1 MGSVSTSI
9 ILLVLLATLAV
20 GVWAVGVFIND
31 SARRGALRASVH
43 SHDDGSGRAFYRLE
57 QVLVSRTPLS
67 VMAKR
72 MAAADVSWSP
82 LLTLLVMLIAMLVIM
97 LFGQVLLGRIG
108 STVLA
113 LLVPMFFSTWVK
125 RRAARRGEDFIAQLP
140 ELARILANG
149 NSAGLSMGRC
159 LAMAGREMTEPA
171 GLEMRRVAN
180 RLNLGWSV
188 DRALTDLSERLPS
201 REIDVLVRTIVVQSR
216 TGGTL
221 TKALMDISQALDD
234 RKELRREVATVILGS
249 AVSGYAVIF
258 IGGGAIV
265 LLNLMQPGL
274 LDTMAGS
281 LVGRIVLLVA
291 LALFASGLFLMRLVS
306 RVEV

>member
-1 MGSVSTSI
+1 MGEASI
-9 ILLVLLATLAV
+9 RVILLLLLTTLAV
-20 GVWAVGVFIND
+20 GVWAVGVFISD
-31 SARRGALRASVH
+31 ATRRGVLRASVH
-43 SHDDGSGRAFYRLE
+43 SHDDGGTSAFRRLE
-57 QVLVSRTPLS
+57 QVLVSRTL
-67 VMAKR
+67 MWRLARR
-72 MAAADVSWSP
+72 MAAADIRWSP
-82 LLTLLVMLIAMLVIM
+82 LLTLMILLLVMLVVVS
-97 LFGQVLLGRIG
+97 FGQVLLGRIG

-113 LLVPMFFSTWVK
+113 LLIPMFFSTWVK
-125 RRAARRGEDFIAQLP
+125 RRAARRGEAFIAQLP

-159 LAMAGREMTEPA
+159 LAMAGREMAEPA

-188 DRALTDLSERLPS
+188 DRALTDLAERLPS
-201 REIDVLVRTIVVQSR
+201 REMDVLVRTIVVQAR
-216 TGGTL
+216 TGGAL

-258 IGGGAIV
+258 IGGGAIMV
-265 LLNLMQPGL
+265 LNLIQPGL

-281 LVGRIVLLVA
+281 LIGRIVLLSA
-291 LALFASGLFLMRLVS
+291 FALFALGLFLMRLVS